1 VFELFVCSVHVIA
14 VGDCSVQ
21 AFSSLMIFSHFSRP
35 IATTVQDADSGIVPD
50 AMILSTPD
58 NTLAEVLVEQIAVVM
73 TVKFEE
79 IEALQSIAIVGCCT
93 LIESMDTVALDV
105 IELSTS
111 INLIAA
117 DVVVLDAEIDD
128 ATEAILSAEAVVVV
142 DAEVDALARMTR
154 SIADNGACDSAEN
167 PNT

>member
-1 VFELFVCSVHVIA
+1 VFELFVCSVHVTA

-35 IATTVQDADSGIVPD
+35 ITTTVQDADSGIVPGK
-50 AMILSTPD
+50 MILSIPD
-58 NTLAEVLVEQIAVVM
+58 NTLAEVLVEQVAVVM

-79 IEALQSIAIVGCCT
+79 RDALQSIAIVGCCT

-111 INLIAA
+111 LTLIVA

-128 ATEAILSAEAVVVV
+128 ATFASLFAEAVVVV